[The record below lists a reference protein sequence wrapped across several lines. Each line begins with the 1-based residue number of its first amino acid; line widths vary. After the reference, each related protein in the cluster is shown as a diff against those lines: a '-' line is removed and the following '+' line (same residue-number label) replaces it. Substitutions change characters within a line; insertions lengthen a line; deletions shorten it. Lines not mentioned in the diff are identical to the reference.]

1 MLTLCDTDDII
12 SKLTRETHWVVELVS
27 YNLQTWLYRYCFE
40 ISWLNKLW
48 KKFLTNEKHFDR
60 INKLSQD
67 RELKTEFKKIKKCL
81 TNEQRFDK
89 IIKLSQE
96 SKTKNIDNWTVRNL
110 ERFWESIRTLQW
122 KLKTFKTVN
131 SDSIWMNE
139 LAKFNL
145 TEINFLTW
153 EFDPGSG
160 WTLAACLTHA
170 SRTKHFIWFPSG
182 LIILWLSGGR
192 VSNAWVTCL
201 VLGDSSWKR
210 LVIPHKRTMLH
221 DMVWKTPVV

>member
-27 YNLQTWLYRYCFE
+27 YNLQTWLYKYCFE

-60 INKLSQD
+60 INKLSRD
-67 RELKTEFKKIKKCL
+67 RELKTEFKRTEKCL

-201 VLGDSSWKR
+201 VQGDNSQKW
-210 LVIPHKRTMLH
+210 LLIPHKRTELH
-221 DMVWKTPVV
+221 GSVWKTPVV

>member
-1 MLTLCDTDDII
+1 MCRDDII
-12 SKLTRETHWVVELVS
+12 SKLTRGTHWVVELVS
-27 YNLQTWLYRYCFE
+27 YNLQTWLYKYCFE
-40 ISWLNKLW
+40 NKLKKLW
-48 KKFLTNEKHFDR
+48 KKFLTNVKHFDR
-60 INKLSQD
+60 IN
-67 RELKTEFKKIKKCL
+67 
-81 TNEQRFDK
+81 
-89 IIKLSQE
+89 KLSQE

-201 VLGDSSWKR
+201 VQGDNSWKR
-210 LVIPHKRTMLH
+210 LLIPHKRTASH
-221 DMVWKTPVV
+221 DAVWKTPVV

>member
-12 SKLTRETHWVVELVS
+12 SKLTRGTHWVVELVS
-27 YNLQTWLYRYCFE
+27 YNLQTWLYKYCFE
-40 ISWLNKLW
+40 RSWLNKLW

-60 INKLSQD
+60 MNKLSQD

-131 SDSIWMNE
+131 SEFVRKRWKQSACRIVWGATDSCKFICNLNE
-139 LAKFNL
+139 R
-145 TEINFLTW
+145 I
-153 EFDPGSG
+153 SQ
-160 WTLAACLTHA
+160 
-170 SRTKHFIWFPSG
+170 
-182 LIILWLSGGR
+182 
-192 VSNAWVTCL
+192 V
-201 VLGDSSWKR
+201 
-210 LVIPHKRTMLH
+210 
-221 DMVWKTPVV
+221 